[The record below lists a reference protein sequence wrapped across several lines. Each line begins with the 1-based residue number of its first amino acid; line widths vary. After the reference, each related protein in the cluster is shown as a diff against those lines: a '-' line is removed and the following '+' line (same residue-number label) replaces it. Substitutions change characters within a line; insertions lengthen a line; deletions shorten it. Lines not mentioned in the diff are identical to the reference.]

1 MRKCGIYCIKGGD
14 DMPRIF
20 LSPSLQP
27 FNQYNGQGN
36 EQEYMN
42 KIADAM
48 IPYLRT
54 NGIQYTRNKIGTN
67 VGQSIRDSNA
77 GYYDFHLAIHSN
89 AAPESLAGKLQ
100 GTDVY
105 YYQNS
110 QFGRNA
116 AEIIANNFKEIYPN
130 PDLVKAVPTT
140 SLAEV
145 TKTNAPAVLIE
156 VAYHDNAEDAEWIRT
171 HVQQIAANLVKS
183 LTEIFGIPFI
193 STPQPE
199 RTGTVTTQST
209 ALNIRN
215 RPTLDATIIGQ
226 APKGATLKVLG
237 QWQDWYV
244 VDYQGTVGYAS
255 SDYITIT

>member
-1 MRKCGIYCIKGGD
+1 
-14 DMPRIF
+14 MPRIF

-27 FNQYNGQGN
+27 YNEYYGSGN

-42 KIADAM
+42 KLADAM

-77 GYYDFHLAIHSN
+77 GYYDLHLALHSN
-89 AAPESLAGKLQ
+89 AAPESMAGKLQ

-105 YYQNS
+105 YYANS
-110 QFGRNA
+110 PFGRNA
-116 AEIIANNFKEIYPN
+116 AEIIADNFKEIYPN

-156 VAYHDNAEDAEWIRT
+156 TAYHDNPQDAEWIRT
-171 HVQQIAANLVKS
+171 HIQEMAANLVKS
-183 LTEIFGIPFI
+183 LTDIFGIPFI
-193 STPQPE
+193 STPVPQ

-209 ALNIRN
+209 PLNIRS
-215 RPTLDATIIGQ
+215 RPNLNAPIIGQ
-226 APKGATLKVLG
+226 IPKGASVKVLG
-237 QWQDWYV
+237 QWENWYV
-244 VDYQGTVGYAS
+244 VDYQGTVGYS
-255 SDYITIT
+255 SRDYITV